1 MKASGAP
8 VAKIRT
14 FFFSGSKGVFCNFS
28 QKSAFLVVKCLHHVN
43 FRKTINISL
52 EVSPGFLTDDTS
64 RLRVPFMSKKTCDI
78 SAVRRML
85 SIWKGNSGRN

>member
-1 MKASGAP
+1 MEGSGAP

-14 FFFSGSKGVFCNFS
+14 FFFCGSIIVFGHFS

-52 EVSPGFLTDDTS
+52 EVSLGFLTDDTS
-64 RLRVPFMSKKTCDI
+64 RLRVPFMSKIICDI

-85 SIWKGNSGRN
+85 SILKGYN